1 LLSMQSRIQAMR
13 ALSLY
18 TAAAADRA
26 SHHPDAAEQAR
37 GQRIVDV
44 LTPVVK
50 GWGSEV
56 GNDITGVALQ
66 VHGGMG
72 YIEETGAAQ
81 HYRDARITT
90 IYEGTTGIQA
100 ADLVGRKMLRD
111 GGQKVGE
118 VIETMRVETAAAAS
132 STASDVQAVATAV
145 GRLIEKLAEATDWLL
160 AAAGRDPR
168 IPLAGSYSYLM
179 LWGIAAGGWQMAQA
193 AVAAR
198 RCLDADEGDSA
209 FYRAKLASCSHYAS
223 QVLPHGEAYASAI
236 IDGGVSLEDLDSLF
250 A

>member
-1 LLSMQSRIQAMR
+1 
-13 ALSLY
+13 
-18 TAAAADRA
+18 
-26 SHHPDAAEQAR
+26 
-37 GQRIVDV
+37 VDV

-56 GNDITGVALQ
+56 GNDLTGVALQ

-111 GGQKVGE
+111 DGQMVGE

-145 GRLIEKLAEATDWLL
+145 GGLIEKLAEATAWLL

-168 IPLAGSYSYLM
+168 IPLAGSFNYLM

-193 AVAAR
+193 AAAAR

-209 FYRAKLASCSHYAS
+209 FYRAKLTSCSHYAN

-236 IDGGVSLEDLDSLF
+236 IDGGASLEDLDDFF